1 MKTRV
6 RRFCQLVAT
15 QTRHQTGRHRY
26 PPELR
31 QEAVAI
37 ARALPQP
44 VSLTARELGIPEFTL
59 HTWLRSA
66 PAALRPVAI
75 TAPTAPLAAADLVLI
90 TPSGIRLEGLDV
102 SAAAALLKALS

>member
-15 QTRHQTGRHRY
+15 PTRHQTGRHRY

-44 VSLTARELGIPEFTL
+44 ISRTARELDIPEFTL

-66 PAALRPVAI
+66 PAALRPVAVATPHVPI
-75 TAPTAPLAAADLVLI
+75 PASPLVLI

-102 SAAAALLKALS
+102 STAAALLKALS